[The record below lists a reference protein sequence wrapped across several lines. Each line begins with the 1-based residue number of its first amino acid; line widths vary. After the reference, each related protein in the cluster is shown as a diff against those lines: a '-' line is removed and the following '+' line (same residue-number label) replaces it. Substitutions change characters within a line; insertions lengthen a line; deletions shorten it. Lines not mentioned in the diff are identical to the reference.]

1 MGTDGPSLGRG
12 WSKPVMNLATITVL
26 RHRLRGWWNRH
37 RPLGWFETAFGS
49 FETWRPDPPVMERL
63 IR

>member
-1 MGTDGPSLGRG
+1 
-12 WSKPVMNLATITVL
+12 MNLATITVL